1 MGWKNCKKLGNDLF
15 WGCCFDSNVP
25 NYLPM
30 KAGNLCLQLNFL
42 KLLLPTIIADVDK
55 KFDDFSLN

>member
-1 MGWKNCKKLGNDLF
+1 MENLQKNWEMMYFGVAVLTKCTKLPTYE
-15 WGCCFDSNVP
+15 SNT
-25 NYLPM
+25 
-30 KAGNLCLQLNFL
+30 CLQLNFL